1 MLGFFVLVYFV
12 ISGHWRLLCL
22 DGPGSGQ
29 PTLSFAIGWICGA
42 NDFPLLCPATRLRL
56 DTT

>member
-1 MLGFFVLVYFV
+1 MLGLFVLVYFV
-12 ISGHWRLLCL
+12 ISGHWRLLRL

-29 PTLSFAIGWICGA
+29 PTLSLAIGWIYA
-42 NDFPLLCPATRLRL
+42 NDSPLLCPATRLRL